1 MYVGTIMGAGFA
13 SGREGWQFFGI
24 FGQKAYIGIALAG
37 LLFMVLGMMVS
48 YIARSLKTDDMGK
61 VIVFTDNPK
70 ITNAV
75 GYFMAAILYTII
87 ISMSAAG
94 GSLLNQQFGISKAVG
109 GAMIAVLVI
118 LTVLGNFDRVS
129 KVFKL
134 IIPVLFIIDI
144 GCCFLVM
151 ASDIEQS
158 GATSGFPPSAM
169 APNWFI
175 AAILFISYNM
185 LGMIPIIA
193 TSSIQSKDKKNAI
206 LGSGL
211 GGVLLAFLTLVLV
224 FALQKDMAY
233 TQSMD
238 LPMLAYT
245 SRISKVVNLLFG
257 LVLFAAIYSAATST
271 YFGFSTKIKESPKKK
286 YIIIIGACIGFICG
300 LTGFKTIVA
309 YLYPV
314 EGYIGF
320 AIILMIAANFFRVY
334 KNNAMEKEMKHDS
347 EAFQN
352 FDSYDRF
359 AYPDDIVRV
368 TAGFGGEALL
378 VFGSEKTA
386 LYDCGMAYCHDQLL
400 KNISAALQARG
411 RERLDYVLLSHTHY
425 DHLVSFGWSGE
436 GVGFYSDS
444 SQTTMVYRLFNPY
457 VTVATHHYTTAQS
470 EYDYLGSI
478 GWRKEGAG
486 WYGAAMP
493 ADGWY
498 VTSSGDELLVSGGA
512 VKSDAVVTNES
523 GQSRYLTPVGFVAKG
538 STWVSPSSGYTYATA
553 SDGTITQT
561 IAPNAGESYCWLKS
575 SPYWSGAGAVK
586 ELLMNV
592 HYSTGRF
599 GQSISKIVIHHNVG
613 NLTTETIYSTWQT
626 RAASAHYQVEA
637 NGTVGQL
644 VLDSN
649 TAWHAGNWTINTQSI
664 GIEHADYKDGNG
676 QWRMTEATINSGAR
690 LVAALC
696 LQYSLGRPQWGVNVV
711 GHNECVSTECPAS
724 LAVGGSQHD
733 EYITKAQEWYDKL
746 SKI

>member
-1 MYVGTIMGAGFA
+1 MQQENRSYWLPNRVALVTTLGLALLGTPAIAFGAENGVA
-13 SGREGWQFFGI
+13 TTAETDSVAAIVQA
-24 FGQKAYIGIALAG
+24 QDALASAQ
-37 LLFMVLGMMVS
+37 LVS
-48 YIARSLKTDDMGK
+48 SQTANSATTDEVAPKDSPQTPAGS
-61 VIVFTDNPK
+61 TDNELSSVPDTGNETTAGTEQQPTVETPDSSRQQEAQEDK
-70 ITNAV
+70 APEAGQTQTPAASSDAAEASSQVETTEASSSPQAATTEKSVSAAATTSAVTTAEESISQLPMYRLYNRYNGEHLFTSSSSEAQSLISLGWTGESVAWFTPNSGNAV
-75 GYFMAAILYTII
+75 FRLY
-87 ISMSAAG
+87 
-94 GSLLNQQFGISKAVG
+94 N
-109 GAMIAVLVI
+109 
-118 LTVLGNFDRVS
+118 RY
-129 KVFKL
+129 
-134 IIPVLFIIDI
+134 
-144 GCCFLVM
+144 
-151 ASDIEQS
+151 S
-158 GATSGFPPSAM
+158 GDHHYT
-169 APNWFI
+169 
-175 AAILFISYNM
+175 
-185 LGMIPIIA
+185 
-193 TSSIQSKDKKNAI
+193 TDKSEYDY
-206 LGSGL
+206 LGS
-211 GGVLLAFLTLVLV
+211 
-224 FALQKDMAY
+224 
-233 TQSMD
+233 
-238 LPMLAYT
+238 
-245 SRISKVVNLLFG
+245 
-257 LVLFAAIYSAATST
+257 
-271 YFGFSTKIKESPKKK
+271 
-286 YIIIIGACIGFICG
+286 IGW
-300 LTGFKTIVA
+300 
-309 YLYPV
+309 
-314 EGYIGF
+314 
-320 AIILMIAANFFRVY
+320 N
-334 KNNAMEKEMKHDS
+334 
-347 EAFQN
+347 Q
-352 FDSYDRF
+352 
-359 AYPDDIVRV
+359 
-368 TAGFGGEALL
+368 
-378 VFGSEKTA
+378 
-386 LYDCGMAYCHDQLL
+386 
-400 KNISAALQARG
+400 
-411 RERLDYVLLSHTHY
+411 
-425 DHLVSFGWSGE
+425 E
-436 GVGFYSDS
+436 GVGFYSDG
-444 SQTTMVYRLFNPY
+444 SQTSPVFRLFNPY
-457 VTVATHHYTTAQS
+457 VNVATHHYTTSQS

>member
-1 MYVGTIMGAGFA
+1 MKEKKLNYFHVAVMYVGTIMGAGFA

-425 DHLVSFGWSGE
+425 DH
-436 GVGFYSDS
+436 
-444 SQTTMVYRLFNPY
+444 
-457 VTVATHHYTTAQS
+457 
-470 EYDYLGSI
+470 I
-478 GWRKEGAG
+478 G
-486 WYGAAMP
+486 
-493 ADGWY
+493 
-498 VTSSGDELLVSGGA
+498 
-512 VKSDAVVTNES
+512 
-523 GQSRYLTPVGFVAKG
+523 
-538 STWVSPSSGYTYATA
+538 
-553 SDGTITQT
+553 
-561 IAPNAGESYCWLKS
+561 
-575 SPYWSGAGAVK
+575 
-586 ELLMNV
+586 
-592 HYSTGRF
+592 
-599 GQSISKIVIHHNVG
+599 
-613 NLTTETIYSTWQT
+613 
-626 RAASAHYQVEA
+626 
-637 NGTVGQL
+637 
-644 VLDSN
+644 
-649 TAWHAGNWTINTQSI
+649 
-664 GIEHADYKDGNG
+664 
-676 QWRMTEATINSGAR
+676 
-690 LVAALC
+690 AL
-696 LQYSLGRPQWGVNVV
+696 P
-711 GHNECVSTECPAS
+711 
-724 LAVGGSQHD
+724 
-733 EYITKAQEWYDKL
+733 YITKRWPEVVVCAAAKAKSVFKSEGAKGTMKRLGEAARDEFSASKAPVSVDGLRVDRVVKDGDQISIGFEYFAVLETPGHTACSMTYVLEPAGIMFTSESTGVLKNPQCVETSALKL
-746 SKI
+746 SGYHRFCGEV

>member
-1 MYVGTIMGAGFA
+1 MKEKKLNYFHVAVMYVGTIMGAGFA

-24 FGQKAYIGIALAG
+24 FGKKAYIGIALAG
-37 LLFMVLGMMVS
+37 LLFTGLGMMVS

-70 ITNAV
+70 ITDAV

-109 GAMIAVLVI
+109 GAMIVVLVI

-134 IIPVLFIIDI
+134 IIPVLFVIDI

-193 TSSIQSKDKKNAI
+193 TSSMQSKDKKNAVF
-206 LGSGL
+206 GSGL
-211 GGVLLAFLTLVLV
+211 GGILLAFLTLVLV

-271 YFGFSTKIKESPKKK
+271 YFGFSTKIKESSKKK
-286 YIIIIGACIGFICG
+286 YIIIIGACIGFVCG

-309 YLYPV
+309 YLYPI

-320 AIILMIAANFFRVY
+320 AIILMIAVNFFRVY

-352 FDSYDRF
+352 FENYDRF

-386 LYDCGMAYCHDQLL
+386 LYDCGMAYCYDQLL
-400 KNISAALQARG
+400 KNISAALKERG
-411 RERLDYVLLSHTHY
+411 RENLDYVLLSHTHY
-425 DHLVSFGWSGE
+425 DHIGAL
-436 GVGFYSDS
+436 
-444 SQTTMVYRLFNPY
+444 PY
-457 VTVATHHYTTAQS
+457 IVAKWPKVTVCAAAKAKSVFEREGAKATMKRLGEAARDQFSTSKEPIRVDGLRVDQVVKDGDQISIGSEYFAVLETPGHTACSMTYVLEPAGIMFTSESTGVLKDPQCVETSALKSYQDTIVSAEKCKTYHAKQIICPHFGIFPEGFVDAYFDMYVKFAKEEKDFILSLAYEGYSYEEILKEYEKKYWTAQRGKS
-470 EYDYLGSI
+470 QPKPAFLENAKHII
-478 GWRKEGAG
+478 GHII
-486 WYGAAMP
+486 
-493 ADGWY
+493 D
-498 VTSSGDELLVSGGA
+498 T
-512 VKSDAVVTNES
+512 
-523 GQSRYLTPVGFVAKG
+523 
-538 STWVSPSSGYTYATA
+538 
-553 SDGTITQT
+553 
-561 IAPNAGESYCWLKS
+561 
-575 SPYWSGAGAVK
+575 
-586 ELLMNV
+586 
-592 HYSTGRF
+592 F
-599 GQSISKIVIHHNVG
+599 GPDNG
-613 NLTTETIYSTWQT
+613 NTT
-626 RAASAHYQVEA
+626 RAE
-637 NGTVGQL
+637 
-644 VLDSN
+644 
-649 TAWHAGNWTINTQSI
+649 
-664 GIEHADYKDGNG
+664 
-676 QWRMTEATINSGAR
+676 
-690 LVAALC
+690 
-696 LQYSLGRPQWGVNVV
+696 
-711 GHNECVSTECPAS
+711 
-724 LAVGGSQHD
+724 
-733 EYITKAQEWYDKL
+733 
-746 SKI
+746 

>member
-1 MYVGTIMGAGFA
+1 MKEKKLNYLHVAVMYVGTIMGAGFA

-37 LLFMVLGMMVS
+37 LLFMGLGMMVS

-425 DHLVSFGWSGE
+425 DHIGALPYITKRWPEVVVCAAAKAKSVFKSEGAKGTMKRLGEAARDEFSASKTPVSVDGLRVDRVVKDG
-436 GVGFYSDS
+436 D
-444 SQTTMVYRLFNPY
+444 QI
-457 VTVATHHYTTAQS
+457 
-470 EYDYLGSI
+470 SI
-478 GWRKEGAG
+478 GFEYFAVLETPCHTACSMTYVLEPAG
-486 WYGAAMP
+486 IMF
-493 ADGWY
+493 
-498 VTSSGDELLVSGGA
+498 TSESTGVLKNPLCVETSALKSYQDTIVSAEKCKTYHAKQIICPHFGIFP
-512 VKSDAVVTNES
+512 E
-523 GQSRYLTPVGFVAKG
+523 GFVDAYFDMYVKFAKEEKDFIL
-538 STWVSPSSGYTYATA
+538 SLAYEGYTYEEILKEYEKKYWTA
-553 SDGTITQT
+553 QRGKSQPKP
-561 IAPNAGESYCWLKS
+561 AFLENAKHIIGHI
-575 SPYWSGAGAVK
+575 VD
-586 ELLMNV
+586 
-592 HYSTGRF
+592 TF
-599 GQSISKIVIHHNVG
+599 GPDNGK
-613 NLTTETIYSTWQT
+613 TT
-626 RAASAHYQVEA
+626 SAE
-637 NGTVGQL
+637 
-644 VLDSN
+644 
-649 TAWHAGNWTINTQSI
+649 
-664 GIEHADYKDGNG
+664 
-676 QWRMTEATINSGAR
+676 
-690 LVAALC
+690 
-696 LQYSLGRPQWGVNVV
+696 
-711 GHNECVSTECPAS
+711 
-724 LAVGGSQHD
+724 
-733 EYITKAQEWYDKL
+733 
-746 SKI
+746 

>member
-1 MYVGTIMGAGFA
+1 
-13 SGREGWQFFGI
+13 
-24 FGQKAYIGIALAG
+24 
-37 LLFMVLGMMVS
+37 
-48 YIARSLKTDDMGK
+48 
-61 VIVFTDNPK
+61 
-70 ITNAV
+70 
-75 GYFMAAILYTII
+75 
-87 ISMSAAG
+87 
-94 GSLLNQQFGISKAVG
+94 
-109 GAMIAVLVI
+109 
-118 LTVLGNFDRVS
+118 
-129 KVFKL
+129 
-134 IIPVLFIIDI
+134 
-144 GCCFLVM
+144 
-151 ASDIEQS
+151 
-158 GATSGFPPSAM
+158 M

-425 DHLVSFGWSGE
+425 DHIGALPYITKRWPEVVVCAAAKAKSVFKSEGAKGTMKRLGEAARDEFSASKAPVSVDGLRVDRVVKDG
-436 GVGFYSDS
+436 D
-444 SQTTMVYRLFNPY
+444 QI
-457 VTVATHHYTTAQS
+457 
-470 EYDYLGSI
+470 SI
-478 GWRKEGAG
+478 GFEYFAVLETPGHTACSMTYVLEPAG
-486 WYGAAMP
+486 IMF
-493 ADGWY
+493 
-498 VTSSGDELLVSGGA
+498 TSESTGVLKNPQCVETSALKSYQDTIVSAEKCKTYHAKQIICPHFGIFP
-512 VKSDAVVTNES
+512 E
-523 GQSRYLTPVGFVAKG
+523 GFVDAYFDMYVKFAKEEKDFIL
-538 STWVSPSSGYTYATA
+538 SLAYEGYTYEEILKEYEKKYWTVQRGKSQPKPAFLE
-553 SDGTITQT
+553 
-561 IAPNAGESYCWLKS
+561 NAKHIIGHI
-575 SPYWSGAGAVK
+575 VD
-586 ELLMNV
+586 
-592 HYSTGRF
+592 TF
-599 GQSISKIVIHHNVG
+599 GPDNGK
-613 NLTTETIYSTWQT
+613 TT
-626 RAASAHYQVEA
+626 SAE
-637 NGTVGQL
+637 
-644 VLDSN
+644 
-649 TAWHAGNWTINTQSI
+649 
-664 GIEHADYKDGNG
+664 
-676 QWRMTEATINSGAR
+676 
-690 LVAALC
+690 
-696 LQYSLGRPQWGVNVV
+696 
-711 GHNECVSTECPAS
+711 
-724 LAVGGSQHD
+724 
-733 EYITKAQEWYDKL
+733 
-746 SKI
+746 